1 MKKTANKRKRV
12 QMPAG
17 IRNKMMA
24 AVSMLMVSSIMLVS
38 STYAWFTLSTAP
50 EVTGITTN
58 VGANGNLEMMLL
70 TGNDEDLN
78 PGSYYSEADDLGVA
92 SKVGDSIAATG
103 DVATSNVTWGNLV
116 DLNSSEY
123 GLDNVVLA
131 PARLNVTKAKAEG
144 MANTIGSTILNAPS
158 YGSDG
163 RVVDVNTATYTGRA
177 NGDTFAYDEAH
188 KGVRVIGTT
197 TDVSQRLAEYRTAKG
212 AVTSNA
218 NTAKNLATASLLNN
232 GQNLA
237 NILVGYATNPATT
250 YTNADLKT
258 LKNVVTSL
266 EAANESAAAAMK
278 SVVLAYSLSGANTAE
293 LTDTD
298 VTNLRTAIEGVTSI
312 TGTDSFS
319 SIPNVVI
326 PTGLDAAIAT
336 YKATA
341 AKIDASLNTLTD
353 LNGNIDNSV
362 DTEGKYTYDQLLPV
376 LNNTVNRSEVEIA
389 GKKDLSK
396 DDISFVVEE
405 FTAKGSITMTM
416 LSGSGVYADIA
427 KLVGNYT
434 VSGLKVSVTY
444 SGTNFNVPVT
454 MKTNVSGTGIPQV
467 TTISVGEAPAE
478 SGQAANSTLSN
489 TYGYALDLGFRT
501 NAASSDLQLQTAAV
515 NRVYTDQTGTEEE
528 PISTQ
533 GSGSFMQFASS
544 DVSNF
549 SAEEVLALMSAI
561 RVAFVSPNGI
571 GGDILAIGA
580 LDITATTDQTTGITS
595 YTAGE
600 TTKPV
605 ASDGAEVS
613 NVATAAGYKA
623 GLFLHDYTINE
634 NGIIVLGD
642 KKADESAIT
651 ALTQNKASKITVI
664 VYLDGDLVDN
674 TMVANGTTS
683 MTGLMNIQFSSSAT
697 LAPMENTGMRDGGS
711 GMGEITYTEKATA
724 GQTITY
730 GNYTGT
736 VNDGVTIY
744 EGSNGLKYFS
754 TDGGTTKTKLTMNNY
769 TAAITVTVTE
779 PEPEAGTDTPVEEPE
794 NSGDTTVTDPEAGT
808 GEGTET
814 GSEGETTTPTA

>member
-1 MKKTANKRKRV
+1 MRKTANKRKKI

-24 AVSMLMVSSIMLVS
+24 AISMLMVSSIMLVS

-70 TGNDEDLN
+70 TGYDENLN

-103 DVATSNVTWGNLV
+103 DVATSNITWGNLV
-116 DLNSSEY
+116 DLNDSEY

-131 PARLNVTKAKAEG
+131 PARLNVTKANAEG
-144 MANTIGSTILNAPS
+144 MADTIGNTILNAPS

-163 RVVDVNTATYTGRA
+163 RVVDVKTATYTGRA
-177 NGDTFAYDEAH
+177 NGETFAYDEEH
-188 KGVRVIGTT
+188 RGVRVIGTT
-197 TDVSQRLAEYRTAKG
+197 TDVSQRLAAYRAAKG
-212 AVTSNA
+212 AVTTNS

-237 NILVGYATNPATT
+237 NILVGYATNSATT

-266 EAANESAAAAMK
+266 QGANESAASAMK

-298 VTNLRTAIEGVTSI
+298 VSNLQTAIEEITSI
-312 TGTDSFS
+312 TGTESFS
-319 SIPNVVI
+319 SIANVMI
-326 PTGLDAAIAT
+326 PDGLDAAITT
-336 YKATA
+336 YAATA
-341 AKIDASLNTLTD
+341 DKIDNALDTLEALNAD
-353 LNGNIDNSV
+353 IDNSA
-362 DTEGKYTYDQLLPV
+362 DTEGQYTYDQLLPV

-396 DDISFVVEE
+396 EDINMVVEE
-405 FTAKGSITMTM
+405 FTSKGSITMTM

-434 VSGLKVSVTY
+434 VSGLKVSVEY
-444 SGTNFNVPVT
+444 SGTTFNVPVT
-454 MKTNVSGTGIPQV
+454 MKTNVSGEGIPQV
-467 TTISVGEAPAE
+467 TSIAVGDAPE
-478 SGQAANSTLSN
+478 ETGQAANSTLSN

-501 NAASSDLQLQTAAV
+501 NAASSDLQLQTAGV
-515 NRVYTDQTGTEEE
+515 NRVYTDQTGTDGE

-533 GSGSFMQFASS
+533 GSGSFMQFVSS
-544 DVSNF
+544 DVNNF

-571 GGDILAIGA
+571 GGDVLAIGA
-580 LDITATTDQTTGITS
+580 LDITATTDQTSGITT
-595 YTAGE
+595 YAAGT

-605 ASDGAEVS
+605 DATGAEVAGA
-613 NVATAAGYKA
+613 ATAAGYKA
-623 GLFLHDYTINE
+623 GLFLHDYTIND

-642 KKADESAIT
+642 MKEDKAAIT

-724 GQTITY
+724 GQTFTY

-736 VNDGVTIY
+736 VNDGITIY

-754 TDGGTTKTKLTMNNY
+754 TDGGTTKTKLTMSNY
-769 TAAITVTVTE
+769 TAAITVTATE
-779 PEPEAGTDTPVEEPE
+779 PEA
-794 NSGDTTVTDPEAGT
+794 STDPE
-808 GEGTET
+808 EV
-814 GSEGETTTPTA
+814 PTV

>member
-1 MKKTANKRKRV
+1 MRKTANKRKKI

-24 AVSMLMVSSIMLVS
+24 AISMLMVSSIMLVS

-70 TGNDEDLN
+70 TGYDENLN

-103 DVATSNVTWGNLV
+103 DVATSNITWGNLV
-116 DLNSSEY
+116 DLNDSEY

-131 PARLNVTKAKAEG
+131 PARLNVTKANAEG
-144 MANTIGSTILNAPS
+144 MADTIGNTILNAPS

-163 RVVDVNTATYTGRA
+163 RVVDVKTATYTGRA
-177 NGDTFAYDEAH
+177 NGETFAYDEEH
-188 KGVRVIGTT
+188 RGVRVIGTT
-197 TDVSQRLAEYRTAKG
+197 TDVSQRLAAYRAAKG
-212 AVTSNA
+212 AVTTNS

-266 EAANESAAAAMK
+266 QGANESAASAMK

-298 VTNLRTAIEGVTSI
+298 VSNLQTAIEKITSI
-312 TGTDSFS
+312 TGTESFS
-319 SIPNVVI
+319 SIANVMI
-326 PTGLDAAIAT
+326 PDGLDAAITT
-336 YKATA
+336 YAATA
-341 AKIDASLNTLTD
+341 DKIDNALDTLEALNAD
-353 LNGNIDNSV
+353 IDNSA
-362 DTEGKYTYDQLLPV
+362 DTEGQYTYDQLLPV

-396 DDISFVVEE
+396 EDINMVVEE
-405 FTAKGSITMTM
+405 FTSKGSITMTM

-434 VSGLKVSVTY
+434 VSGLKVSVEY
-444 SGTNFNVPVT
+444 SGTTFNVPVT
-454 MKTNVSGTGIPQV
+454 MKTNVSGEGIPQV
-467 TTISVGEAPAE
+467 TSIAVGDAPKE
-478 SGQAANSTLSN
+478 TGQAANSTLSN

-501 NAASSDLQLQTAAV
+501 NAASSDLQLQTAGV
-515 NRVYTDQTGTEEE
+515 NRVYTDQTGTDGE

-533 GSGSFMQFASS
+533 GSGSFMQFVSS
-544 DVSNF
+544 DVNNF

-561 RVAFVSPNGI
+561 RVAFVSPNGS
-571 GGDILAIGA
+571 GGDVLAIGA
-580 LDITATTDQTTGITS
+580 LDITATTDQTSGITT
-595 YTAGE
+595 YAAGT

-605 ASDGAEVS
+605 DATGAEVAGA
-613 NVATAAGYKA
+613 ATAAGYKA
-623 GLFLHDYTINE
+623 GLFLHDYTIND

-642 KKADESAIT
+642 MKEDKAAIT

-724 GQTITY
+724 GQTFTY

-736 VNDGVTIY
+736 VNDGITIY

-754 TDGGTTKTKLTMNNY
+754 TDGGTTKTKLTMSNY
-769 TAAITVTVTE
+769 TAAITVTATE
-779 PEPEAGTDTPVEEPE
+779 PEA
-794 NSGDTTVTDPEAGT
+794 STDPE
-808 GEGTET
+808 EV
-814 GSEGETTTPTA
+814 PTV